1 MKLRL
6 WVLAVSTAL
15 VVSGVPREVPP
26 DVLPADYGK
35 VLPQG
40 LWPNE
45 PPAYDAAKV
54 QLGRAL
60 YFDPLLSIDQQTSC
74 ASCHDPAKGFGD
86 GRRVSVGSGGTTERH
101 SPSLFNRGLGSSFAW
116 DGRHATL
123 SAQMLFPISSP
134 IEMGLPL
141 PVAVERLRASD
152 KYAGQFE
159 RVYARPA
166 DAEALGDALAAFVVR
181 ITSGD
186 SRVERFQ
193 GGDFAALSDLERTGL
208 WIYESKGRCWRCHAG
223 ANFTDESLRV
233 TGVGAREGVARE
245 GRAAVTRTDSD
256 RGRFKVPTLRG
267 VAHHPPYMHD
277 GSLESLDAVV
287 AYYDR
292 GGERVPGDERVP
304 GNELEPLHLSAHER
318 TALVAFL
325 KALSP

>member
-1 MKLRL
+1 MKLGM
-6 WVLAVSTAL
+6 WVVVAAAAL
-15 VVSGVPREVPP
+15 VAFAAPREVPR
-26 DVLPADYGK
+26 DELPADYGR

-40 LWPNE
+40 LWPQE
-45 PPAYDAAKV
+45 PPAYEAAKV

-60 YFDPLLSIDQQTSC
+60 YFDPLLSIDQRTSC

-101 SPSLFNRGLGSSFAW
+101 SPSLFNRGLGASFAW

-123 SAQMLFPISSP
+123 TAQMLFPISSP
-134 IEMGLPL
+134 VEMGLPL
-141 PVAVERLRASD
+141 PEAVARLRASD
-152 KYAGQFE
+152 KYAGQFQQA
-159 RVYARPA
+159 YGRPA

-193 GGDFAALSDLERTGL
+193 GGEFGALSDLERTGL

-233 TGVGAREGVARE
+233 TGVGALEGVARE
-245 GRAAVTRTDSD
+245 GRAAVTGEDSD

-277 GSLESLDAVV
+277 GSLESLEAVV
-287 AYYDR
+287 DYYDR
-292 GGERVPGDERVP
+292 GGERVSGHERVP

-318 TALVAFL
+318 AALVAFL